1 MRFLRNEKEKVS
13 RKDIISISYSLLYR
27 IIRIMRA
34 DISNFNK
41 NQNLTAK
48 VFGLGVIELCNFL
61 PIINSHNAVTST

>member
-13 RKDIISISYSLLYR
+13 RKDIISISYLLLYR

-41 NQNLTAK
+41 NQNPTAK
-48 VFGLGVIELCNFL
+48 VFGLGVIEFCNFL
-61 PIINSHNAVTST
+61 AIINSHNAVTST